1 MSQERTPRR
10 TAYETRPNQVS
21 PEAQQQLPVDPVES
35 DTVMEDSNI
44 NDFSLE
50 VWLPSPPLYE
60 YIALVDW
67 LKSNFDSYFKA
78 EFEEFLTRDLQ
89 ILTVQELGT
98 FMESLNPKKI
108 LRVWGILKYDKWRQ
122 SLIDLKIIWSFMRI
136 HMPTEG
142 STARWSDFLE

>member
-1 MSQERTPRR
+1 
-10 TAYETRPNQVS
+10 
-21 PEAQQQLPVDPVES
+21 
-35 DTVMEDSNI
+35 MEDSNV

-98 FMESLNPKKI
+98 FMESLNPK
-108 LRVWGILKYDKWRQ
+108 
-122 SLIDLKIIWSFMRI
+122 
-136 HMPTEG
+136 
-142 STARWSDFLE
+142 